1 MLINDERGMKMKVKP
16 VKHMSKH
23 LPLPTVLEAA
33 ADPTLLSVAPPR
45 VPRGIGAV
53 LGAGL
58 LGSLLAQTS
67 GCAKESEKPLVA
79 TLDADHA
86 ADDAKAAE
94 RAEAARQAVATLVAP
109 ILQKAMDEDGR
120 GAFGCEAVD
129 PPIVLSENE
138 ALNLIE
144 QEFAKAGIKLRD
156 CYELTGFTRTRTDW
170 SAPRK
175 PKSKD
180 QEDEW
185 RYAESVDGDP
195 ARPKKSEPGSWV
207 FDFATE
213 DGALLVEFLSLAD
226 YDALKDS
233 KYGSGGSVADY
244 DLPRLAVRFREELST
259 RTHGKPVTIALF
271 FDPLEESSFYFYEKE
286 TNRFVLKPG
295 SSWAAL
301 SPEERRKLTW
311 GQREALKKKDALN
324 KLREQ
329 IRFFL
334 DWAKK
339 EGKLPAP

>member
-1 MLINDERGMKMKVKP
+1 MKVKP
-16 VKHMSKH
+16 VKRASVRA
-23 LPLPTVLEAA
+23 PLPTALEAA

-45 VPRGIGAV
+45 ASRGIGVV

-58 LGSLLAQTS
+58 LGSLLGQTS
-67 GCAKESEKPLVA
+67 GCAKESEKPPVA

-120 GAFGCEAVD
+120 GAFGCIAVD
-129 PPIVLSENE
+129 PPTILSEND

-156 CYELTGFTRTRTDW
+156 CYELTGFTQTRTDW
-170 SAPRK
+170 KAAPE
-175 PKSKD
+175 PKKV
-180 QEDEW
+180 EKRGGRDESEI
-185 RYAESVDGDP
+185 YFDGDGDP
-195 ARPKKSEPGSWV
+195 ARPQKAIPGKWV

-213 DGALLVEFLSLAD
+213 DGALLVEYLSTRDHKELED
-226 YDALKDS
+226 NEPNSWCSVTSYDFPHR
-233 KYGSGGSVADY
+233 VA
-244 DLPRLAVRFREELST
+244 RFREELAT
-259 RTHGKPVTIALF
+259 RTNGAPVTVALF
-271 FDPLEESSFYFYEKE
+271 FDPLARTGDFDAK
-286 TNRFVLKPG
+286 TRKRIPRQG
-295 SSWAAL
+295 SALAAL
-301 SPEERRKLTW
+301 SEEERDKLSW
-311 GQREALKKKDALN
+311 EQREALKKKDALN

>member
-16 VKHMSKH
+16 VKHMPKQP
-23 LPLPTVLEAA
+23 PLPTVAEAA

-58 LGSLLAQTS
+58 LGSLLAQMS
-67 GCAKESEKPLVA
+67 GCAKESEKPPVA

-109 ILQKAMDEDGR
+109 MLQKAMDEDGR

-170 SAPRK
+170 KAPRK

-180 QEDEW
+180 QENEW

-195 ARPKKSEPGSWV
+195 ARPKKSEAGSWV

-213 DGALLVEFLSLAD
+213 DGSLLVEFLSLAD

-233 KYGSGGSVADY
+233 KYVGGGSVADY

-259 RTHGKPVTIALF
+259 RKHGKPVTIALF
-271 FDPLEESSFYFYEKE
+271 FDPLEESRFYIYEQE

-311 GQREALKKKDALN
+311 EQREALKKNDALN

-329 IRFFL
+329 VRFFL
-334 DWAKK
+334 EWY
-339 EGKLPAP
+339 GKR

>member
-1 MLINDERGMKMKVKP
+1 MKVKP
-16 VKHMSKH
+16 VKSAPKRA
-23 LPLPTVLEAA
+23 PLPTALEAA

-45 VPRGIGAV
+45 APRGIGAV

-58 LGSLLAQTS
+58 LGSLLGLTS
-67 GCAKESEKPLVA
+67 GCAKESEKPPVA
-79 TLDADHA
+79 TLDADQA
-86 ADDAKAAE
+86 VADAKAAE
-94 RAEAARQAVATLVAP
+94 RAETARQAVATLVAP

-120 GAFGCEAVD
+120 GAFGCVAVD

-170 SAPRK
+170 NAPRK
-175 PKSKD
+175 PKSKE

-185 RYAESVDGDP
+185 RYDESVDGDP

-213 DGALLVEFLSLAD
+213 DGSLLVEFLSLAD

-233 KYGSGGSVADY
+233 KYGSGGSVSSY
-244 DLPRLAVRFREELST
+244 NLPRLAVRFREELST

-271 FDPLEESSFYFYEKE
+271 FDPLEGSSFYIQEKE
-286 TNRFVLKPG
+286 TNRFILKPG
-295 SSWAAL
+295 SSLAAL
-301 SPEERRKLTW
+301 SPEERKKLSW

-329 IRFFL
+329 VRFFL
-334 DWAKK
+334 EWY
-339 EGKLPAP
+339 GKR

>member
-1 MLINDERGMKMKVKP
+1 MKVKP
-16 VKHMSKH
+16 VKSAPKRA
-23 LPLPTVLEAA
+23 PLPTALEAA

-45 VPRGIGAV
+45 APRGIGAV

-67 GCAKESEKPLVA
+67 GCAKESEKPPVA
-79 TLDADHA
+79 TLDADQA
-86 ADDAKAAE
+86 VADAKAAE
-94 RAEAARQAVATLVAP
+94 RAETARQAVATLVAP

-120 GAFGCEAVD
+120 GAFGCVAVD

-213 DGALLVEFLSLAD
+213 DGSLLVEFLSLAD

-233 KYGSGGSVADY
+233 KYARGGSVSSY
-244 DLPRLAVRFREELST
+244 NLPRLAVRFR
-259 RTHGKPVTIALF
+259 
-271 FDPLEESSFYFYEKE
+271 
-286 TNRFVLKPG
+286 
-295 SSWAAL
+295 
-301 SPEERRKLTW
+301 
-311 GQREALKKKDALN
+311 
-324 KLREQ
+324 
-329 IRFFL
+329 
-334 DWAKK
+334 
-339 EGKLPAP
+339 